1 VSDDHAS
8 AVMPP
13 PPAPFPPP
21 ASVSPGSAERILV
34 VDDEPDLRQLVT
46 FNLREAG
53 FEVDAVGSGQAG
65 LALAAKTRPAVIL
78 LDLMLPDLPGTEVC
92 RQLRADAVL
101 ADSGVL
107 MLTARSD
114 EYDRLLG
121 FEVGAD
127 DYVVKPFSVR
137 ELVMRVRALARRT
150 AERRAARAT
159 AGSDRKLQWRGMEL
173 DPVRHRVVLD
183 GVELQLRPLEFK
195 LLHVLLENPG
205 RVLSRSQLLEEVWG
219 LSGDAASRTVDT
231 HVRRLRERLG
241 KYGEAVETVHG
252 FGYRLRET

>member
-1 VSDDHAS
+1 MSDDRT
-8 AVMPP
+8 AV
-13 PPAPFPPP
+13 
-21 ASVSPGSAERILV
+21 ERILI

-53 FEVDAVGSGQAG
+53 FEVDAVGSGLAG
-65 LALAAKTRPAVIL
+65 LALANKTRPAVIV
-78 LDLMLPDLPGTEVC
+78 LDLMLPDMPGTEVC
-92 RQLRADAVL
+92 QQLRGDPVL
-101 ADSGVL
+101 ADTAVL
-107 MLTARSD
+107 MLTARGD

-159 AGSDRKLQWRGMEL
+159 LAGTGKTSEMRLRWKGLEL
-173 DPVRHRVVLD
+173 DPVRHRVTLD
-183 GVELQLRPLEFK
+183 DVELSLRPLEFK
-195 LLHVLLENPG
+195 LIQILLENPG
-205 RVLSRSQLLEEVWG
+205 RVLSRAQLLEDVWG
-219 LSGDAASRTVDT
+219 ISGDASSRTVDT

-241 KYGEAVETVHG
+241 VYGDAVETVHG
-252 FGYRLRET
+252 FGYRLKEL

>member
-1 VSDDHAS
+1 MPAPAS
-8 AVMPP
+8 APP
-13 PPAPFPPP
+13 LASAGPAD
-21 ASVSPGSAERILV
+21 RILV

-65 LALAAKTRPAVIL
+65 LALATKTKPAVIV
-78 LDLMLPDLPGTEVC
+78 LDLMLPDVPGTEVC

-101 ADSGVL
+101 ADSAVL
-107 MLTARSD
+107 MLTARGD

-137 ELVMRVRALARRT
+137 ELVMRVKALARRT
-150 AERRAARAT
+150 AERRAARAST
-159 AGSDRKLQWRGMEL
+159 GGARRLRWNGLEL
-173 DPVRHRVVLD
+173 DPIRHRVTLD

-195 LLHVLLENPG
+195 LLQVLLENPG

-219 LSGDAASRTVDT
+219 MSGDAASRTVDT
-231 HVRRLRERLG
+231 HVRRLRERLDR
-241 KYGEAVETVHG
+241 YGEAVETVHG
-252 FGYRLRET
+252 FGYRLKET